1 MQNSPG
7 KILPSKLIVN
17 FTLNLCVNF
26 NFHKIDSKIVNK
38 FYTKFVCEFRTNIF
52 CSIETEFCSL
62 ISSGLWYL
70 HDQRI
75 VHGDVK
81 PTNILLDNSLT
92 SVKLCDFGIS
102 RIKQTFQ
109 TTTTAHVVQGT
120 ITFMAPEQLRD
131 NVVCNFA
138 TDVYSAAGVIVE
150 VFTEKDLWTVPRNKE
165 PMSYIK
171 EQLTQKQV
179 PGGFIVM
186 MSKFPAICEKIKLC
200 FSIQVGNRLTMSEL
214 HKAMVDSMQD

>member
-7 KILPSKLIVN
+7 KILPAKLIVN

-38 FYTKFVCEFRTNIF
+38 FYTKFVCEFRTYIF

-81 PTNILLDNSLT
+81 PTNISLDNLLT
-92 SVKLCDFGIS
+92 SMNLFVFGIS
-102 RIKQTFQ
+102 SIQQIFQ
-109 TTTTAHVVQGT
+109 TITTAHVIQST
-120 ITFMAPEQLRD
+120 IRFMAPKQLRE
-131 NVVCNFA
+131 NVCNFA
-138 TDVYSAAGVIVE
+138 TDVY
-150 VFTEKDLWTVPRNKE
+150 
-165 PMSYIK
+165 
-171 EQLTQKQV
+171 
-179 PGGFIVM
+179 
-186 MSKFPAICEKIKLC
+186 
-200 FSIQVGNRLTMSEL
+200 
-214 HKAMVDSMQD
+214 